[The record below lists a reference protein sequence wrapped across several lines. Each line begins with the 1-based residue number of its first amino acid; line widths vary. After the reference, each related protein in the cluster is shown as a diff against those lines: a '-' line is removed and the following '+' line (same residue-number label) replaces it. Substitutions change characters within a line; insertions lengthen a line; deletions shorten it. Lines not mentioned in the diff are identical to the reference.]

1 MMQIK
6 SLPLL
11 AAVLLAGTALAGPNT
26 TRILSFEF
34 SKYESLVPSRS
45 DFGLSIQYG
54 GDGIIAESPR
64 DSRERPHPNFL
75 RNTTL
80 AVIEK
85 TNGEIVTAPL
95 TQGGRRGFGITATA
109 VFPSFEIDQV
119 RHIGIKEA
127 SPGSSPSINDFNGI
141 KVIAITESGA
151 KLIVRRLPQIH
162 PLGTVVRSGYR
173 AFPQLGTIEALPQV
187 SKYKAVMGFGDGIN
201 DDRTL
206 EIELEDIHGFVSGVT
221 FVRAADNRT
230 REVVGYF
237 PMTMNPQLLH
247 KVNLHRGYT
256 SYGPGNDECELRSI
270 ALTGGDPDLPAI
282 PIYESGRMSAKLVDK
297 QSWQTPVV
305 NLRTLPLNINVQ
317 TVTLTIFTGADDLR
331 TESGEVSET
340 SRIIL
345 GLAGTPNGE
354 ARVVIS
360 QTAPDENDIRRGAF
374 RTRTAWS
381 TNFAFQSPTFIQNI
395 HALSLETVMGRAASG
410 VVLFETLLQRD
421 QWTLDGMKIQ
431 FRDRQGRTRNLYSNY
446 LSEKIGR
453 NITKYV
459 NFSEFNR
466 YVNTPLTDARLIS
479 PIELPAFRPDG
490 R

>member
-237 PMTMNPQLLH
+237 PMTMNPLLLH
-247 KVNLHRGYT
+247 KINIHRGYT
-256 SYGPGNDECELRSI
+256 SYGPGNDECELRSM
-270 ALTGGDPDLPAI
+270 ALSGGDPDLPAT
-282 PIYESGRMSAKLVDK
+282 PLYESGRMSVKLVDM
-297 QSWQTPVV
+297 QSWQTPVL
-305 NLRTLPLNINVQ
+305 NLRTLPRNMNAQ
-317 TVTLTIFTGADDLR
+317 TVTLTIYTGEDDLR
-331 TESGEVSET
+331 TESAEVSET
-340 SRIIL
+340 SRLIL
-345 GLAGTPNGE
+345 ELAGSPNGG
-354 ARVVIS
+354 ARTVLTKTV
-360 QTAPDENDIRRGAF
+360 PDENDIRRGAF

-381 TNFAFQSPTFIQNI
+381 TNFEFQGSTFAQNI
-395 HALSLETVMGRAASG
+395 QVFALQTIMGRAGTGPPLLA
-410 VVLFETLLQRD
+410 TLRADL
-421 QWTLDGMKIQ
+421 WTLDGMKIQ
-431 FRDRQGRTRNLYSNY
+431 VRDSQGRTRNLYSNF